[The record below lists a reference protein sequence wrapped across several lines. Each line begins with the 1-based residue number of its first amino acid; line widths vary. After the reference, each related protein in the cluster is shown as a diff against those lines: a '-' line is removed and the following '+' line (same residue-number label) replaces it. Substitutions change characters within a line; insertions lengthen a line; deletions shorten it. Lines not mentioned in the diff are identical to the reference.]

1 MKLRMELLIYM
12 VLLLFL
18 YKPIAQRTECK
29 EGFWRSLFWRILYY
43 FKWQSFRNY
52 MSLKLAIQEGEM
64 YLWWRWW

>member
-29 EGFWRSLFWRILYY
+29 EGF
-43 FKWQSFRNY
+43 
-52 MSLKLAIQEGEM
+52 
-64 YLWWRWW
+64 